1 MRSQFKLF
9 QFLIFKAL
17 ATKIPW
23 PNFPWRFPKSWG
35 YPNISLD
42 GLFHGLFHGK
52 SASKMDDDW
61 GYPYDLGN
69 DPFRRWAHW
78 RWGNPGA
85 KIGTLKKGVL

>member
-1 MRSQFKLF
+1 
-9 QFLIFKAL
+9 
-17 ATKIPW
+17 
-23 PNFPWRFPKSWG
+23 
-35 YPNISLD
+35 LD